1 MPSSGSLSIRPPK
14 KLGLQ
19 NLPEFQ
25 TKHVS
30 RPGFELTTSRTG
42 DVRPNQLRQS
52 DMPNSI
58 ESVYLNQISGMRKH
72 LIYGALFVTSTILFR
87 YDLSVCM
94 SIQCACVCL
103 KINCKTILY
112 RVFAHDSRI
121 KCCECT

>member
-42 DVRPNQLRQS
+42 DVRSNQLRQS
-52 DMPNSI
+52 DMPKVVTYA
-58 ESVYLNQISGMRKH
+58 SVMKNAYLSFPSGYTVH
-72 LIYGALFVTSTILFR
+72 
-87 YDLSVCM
+87 
-94 SIQCACVCL
+94 
-103 KINCKTILY
+103 
-112 RVFAHDSRI
+112 SRI
-121 KCCECT
+121 IAVAVSASYAWLPCAACLELSH